1 MRDRFVSLVFIAS
14 LVSFL
19 LPISNIYSR
28 NSFYITNRKPLVERP
43 YTQLP
48 LGAIRPEGWLLEQL
62 KIMRDGMTGHLDKLY
77 PSVVGPRNGWLGGDG
92 DGWERGPYW
101 LDGLVP
107 LAYLL
112 NDDELIAKAKPW
124 IEWSLTH
131 QMADGYFGPIPFQ
144 KRPPREPGLQKVRRR
159 DWWPKMVML
168 KVLQQYYNATKD
180 QRVIELMTNYFRYQ
194 LKELPKTPLDH
205 WSFWANRRGGD
216 NMMVV
221 YWLYN
226 ITGEKYL
233 LKLAELLNK
242 QTWDYTD
249 MFLHQDLLSR
259 FNTFHC
265 VNLAQGIK
273 QPVIYYQQHPQKR
286 YLDAV
291 RKAFAD
297 IHTYQGQPQGMYGA
311 DELLHGKDPTRGS
324 EFCSA
329 VELLFSLENMLAI
342 TGDVTFAD
350 HIEKI
355 AFNALP
361 TQANDDFTARQYFQ
375 QANQVLLKASVKNF
389 YTDHHGLDLVYG
401 LTTGYPCCTTNM
413 HQGWPKFAQNLW
425 YATADN
431 GLAALLYCA
440 SRVTAKV
447 SNGDTVQFKEETN
460 YPFDESIRF
469 TFSSFKPVTFPL
481 YLRLPTWCTAARIAV
496 NGHDINI
503 TANNKFVKI
512 NRTWQEGDVVELF
525 LPMKVKSSEWYER
538 SRAIERGPLVYALRI
553 EETWKHVRPAGG
565 GEEFDEVYPA
575 SAWNYGLLDSSIE
588 EPDSSFHVLKR
599 SHVSLRPWNIK
610 NAPVEIKTAGKRIP
624 FWKLYDDM
632 AGPLPPSPVRDL
644 NKEPTQNITLIPYG
658 CTTLRITEFPVIR
671 N

>member
-1 MRDRFVSLVFIAS
+1 MISRFVFFVVFITS
-14 LVSFL
+14 LASFL
-19 LPISNIYSR
+19 LSPTNVFSR
-28 NSFYITNRKPLVERP
+28 NSFYITNRAPLVEKP
-43 YTQLP
+43 YTELP
-48 LGAIRPEGWLLEQL
+48 LGAIKPEGWLLEQL
-62 KIMRDGMTGHLDKLY
+62 LIMRNGMTGHLDELY
-77 PSVVGPRNGWLGGDG
+77 TKVVGPRNGWLGGDG

-107 LAYLL
+107 LAYIL
-112 NDDELIAKAKPW
+112 NDGGLIAKAKPW

-131 QMADGYFGPIPFQ
+131 QMADGYFGPIPFK
-144 KRPPREPGLQKVRRR
+144 KRPPRESGLQKSRRR

-168 KVLQQYYNATKD
+168 KVLQQYYSATGD
-180 QRVIELMTNYFRYQ
+180 QRVVDLMTNYFRYQ
-194 LKELPKTPLDH
+194 LQELPKTPLDH

-226 ITGEKYL
+226 LTGDKFL
-233 LKLAELLNK
+233 LKLAELLYD

-249 MFLHQDLLSR
+249 MFLHQDVLSR
-259 FNTFHC
+259 FHTFHC

-273 QPVIYYQQHPQKR
+273 QPIIYYQQHPEKK
-286 YLDAV
+286 YIEAV
-291 RKAFAD
+291 HKAFAD

-329 VELLFSLENMLAI
+329 VELLFSLEKMLAI
-342 TGDVTFAD
+342 TGDVSFAD

-361 TQANDDFTARQYFQ
+361 TQVNDDFTARQYFQ
-375 QANQVLLKASVKNF
+375 QANQVMLKASVKNF

-413 HQGWPKFAQNLW
+413 HQGWPKFTQNLW

-431 GLAALLYCA
+431 GLAALLYSPCK
-440 SRVTAKV
+440 VTAKV
-447 SNGDTVQFKEETN
+447 AHGDQVHFKEITH

-469 TFSSFKPVTFPL
+469 EFSSSKPVKFPL
-481 YLRLPTWCTAARIAV
+481 HLRIPTWCANARIMI
-496 NGHDINI
+496 NGKEYSK
-503 TANNKFVKI
+503 NNGNQIVKI
-512 NRTWQEGDVVELF
+512 DRKWNDGDVVDLL
-525 LPMKVKSSEWYER
+525 LPMKVSSSEWYER
-538 SRAIERGPLVYALRI
+538 SRAIERGPLVYALKI
-553 EETWKHVRPAGG
+553 DETWKHVKPAGG

-575 SAWNYGLLDSSIE
+575 SPWNFGLLDTSIE
-588 EPDSSFHVLKR
+588 NPDSAFHVQKR
-599 SHVSLRPWNIK
+599 KVGLRPWNLK
-610 NAPVEIKTAGKRIP
+610 NAPIEIKTKGKRIP
-624 FWKLYDDM
+624 FWKLYDNM

-644 NKEPTQNITLIPYG
+644 ENEPAQEITLIPYG
-658 CTTLRITEFPVIR
+658 CTTLRITEFPAIR